1 MEVFLEKGIMRAAL
15 LTMLLLASSLAGC
28 VGGDGEQEPVTF
40 PAFESVADDGVIYS
54 NADFEGDW
62 YIVIFS
68 AEWCTDPCFDS
79 MHAIW
84 SVMPEAPV
92 LVFST
97 DPAEEPQGINLSTW
111 HETADAHDDEDEDEG
126 VSLTSYRF
134 LKGAEPAAELDI
146 TKPGSV
152 AFVDTDGEVIYLHE
166 GRLTDT
172 DVIRE
177 KMDLAS
183 GV

>member
-1 MEVFLEKGIMRAAL
+1 MRAAL
-15 LTMLLLASSLAGC
+15 MVLLMLSSALAGC
-28 VGGDGEQEPVTF
+28 VGSGDGDDVIVF
-40 PAFESVADDGVIYS
+40 PEFEALADDGQYYS
-54 NADFEGDW
+54 NPDFDGEW
-62 YIVIFS
+62 FIVIFS

-79 MHAIW
+79 MYAIW

-97 DPAEEPQGINLSTW
+97 DPADEPQGINLSTW
-111 HETADAHDDEDEDEG
+111 HESANAHDDTDDDKG
-126 VSLTSYRF
+126 VTLSPYLF
-134 LKGAEPAAELDI
+134 MKGHEPAAEMDI

-152 AFVDTDGEVIYLHE
+152 AFIDTQGDVVYLHQ

-172 DVIRE
+172 AVIQE
-177 KMDLAS
+177 KIDLAS

>member
-1 MEVFLEKGIMRAAL
+1 MRPAVMAL
-15 LTMLLLASSLAGC
+15 LMFTATMAGC
-28 VGGDGEQEPVTF
+28 VGSGDADEVIIF
-40 PAFESVADDGVIYS
+40 PEFETVADDDRTYS
-54 NADFEGDW
+54 NADFDGEW
-62 YIVIFS
+62 FIVIFS

-97 DPAEEPQGINLSTW
+97 DPADEPQGINLSTW
-111 HETADAHDDEDEDEG
+111 HETANAHDDSDDDPG
-126 VSLTSYRF
+126 VTLTSYLF
-134 LKGAEPAAELDI
+134 MKGDEPAAEMDI

-152 AFVDTDGEVIYLHE
+152 AFIDTDGNVVYLHQ

-172 DVIRE
+172 AVIQE

>member
-1 MEVFLEKGIMRAAL
+1 MRAAL
-15 LTMLLLASSLAGC
+15 MALLMMTTALAGC
-28 VGGDGEQEPVTF
+28 VGGSDDAEAVAF
-40 PAFESVADDGVIYS
+40 PSFESTADNGVSYS

-62 YIVIFS
+62 FIVIFS

-97 DPAEEPQGINLSTW
+97 DPANEPQGINLSTW

-152 AFVDTDGEVIYLHE
+152 AFVDTLGEVVYLHQ

>member
-1 MEVFLEKGIMRAAL
+1 MRAAL
-15 LTMLLLASSLAGC
+15 LTLLLLSSAMAGC
-28 VGGDGEQEPVTF
+28 LGDEDTEEPVSF
-40 PAFESVADDGVIYS
+40 PQFEAVADDDQTYS
-54 NADFEGDW
+54 NANFDGEWF
-62 YIVIFS
+62 IVIFS

-97 DPAEEPQGINLSTW
+97 DPADEPQGINLSTW
-111 HETADAHDDEDEDEG
+111 HETANAHDDADDDAG
-126 VSLTSYRF
+126 VTLTSYLF
-134 LKGAEPAAELDI
+134 MKGDEPAAEMDI

-152 AFVDTDGEVIYLHE
+152 AFIDTQGDVVYLHQ

-172 DVIRE
+172 AVIQE
-177 KMDLAS
+177 KIDLAS

>member
-1 MEVFLEKGIMRAAL
+1 MRASLLVLLL
-15 LTMLLLASSLAGC
+15 LTSTLAGC
-28 VGGDGEQEPVTF
+28 VGNDDGEGVTPF
-40 PAFESVADDGVIYS
+40 PEFESMADDGVTYS
-54 NADFEGDW
+54 NADFDGDW
-62 YIVIFS
+62 FIVIFS

-84 SVMPEAPV
+84 GVMPEAPV

-97 DPAEEPQGINLSTW
+97 DPADEPQGINLSTW
-111 HETADAHDDEDEDEG
+111 HETADAHDDEEEDDG

-134 LKGAEPAAELDI
+134 LKGAAPAAELDI

-152 AFVDTDGEVIYLHE
+152 AFVDTQGNVVYLHE

-172 DVIRE
+172 AVIQE
-177 KMDLAS
+177 KIDLAS
-183 GV
+183 GA

>member
-1 MEVFLEKGIMRAAL
+1 MRVALMAL
-15 LTMLLLASSLAGC
+15 LMMTTALAGC
-28 VGGDGEQEPVTF
+28 VGGSDDVEATAF
-40 PAFESVADDGVIYS
+40 PSFEAMADDGVTYS
-54 NADFEGDW
+54 NADFDGDW
-62 YIVIFS
+62 FIVIFS

-97 DPAEEPQGINLSTW
+97 DPGDEPQGINLSTW
-111 HETADAHDDEDEDEG
+111 HETADAHDDEDEDVG

-152 AFVDTDGEVIYLHE
+152 AFVDTNGEVVYLHQ

>member
-1 MEVFLEKGIMRAAL
+1 MRVALMAL
-15 LTMLLLASSLAGC
+15 LMMTTALAGC
-28 VGGDGEQEPVTF
+28 VSGSDDAEATVF
-40 PAFESVADDGVIYS
+40 PNFEATADDGMTYS
-54 NADFEGDW
+54 NADFDGDW

-97 DPAEEPQGINLSTW
+97 DPADEPQGINLSTW

-152 AFVDTDGEVIYLHE
+152 AFIDTEGNVAYLHE

-172 DVIRE
+172 AVIQE
-177 KMDLAS
+177 KIDLAS

>member
-1 MEVFLEKGIMRAAL
+1 MRAAML
-15 LTMLLLASSLAGC
+15 VMLLLTSSLAGC
-28 VGGDGEQEPVTF
+28 VGGGGEDEVIAF
-40 PAFESVADDGVIYS
+40 PAFESMADDGQNYS
-54 NADFEGDW
+54 NEDFNGDW
-62 YIVIFS
+62 FIVIFS

-97 DPAEEPQGINLSTW
+97 DPNNEPQGINLSTW
-111 HETADAHDDEDEDEG
+111 HETADAHDDEDDDSG
-126 VSLTSYRF
+126 VTLTSYRF
-134 LKGAEPAAELDI
+134 LKGAEPAAALDI

-152 AFVDTDGEVIYLHE
+152 AFVNTNGEVVYLHQ

-172 DVIRE
+172 DLIKE
-177 KMDLAS
+177 KMDLSS

>member
-1 MEVFLEKGIMRAAL
+1 MRAAL
-15 LTMLLLASSLAGC
+15 MALLMMTTALAGC
-28 VGGDGEQEPVTF
+28 VGGSDDAEAVAF
-40 PAFESVADDGVIYS
+40 PSFESTADNGVSYS

-62 YIVIFS
+62 FIVIFS

-97 DPAEEPQGINLSTW
+97 DPANEPQGINLSTW

-152 AFVDTDGEVIYLHE
+152 AFVDTLGEVVYLHQ
-166 GRLTDT
+166 GPLTDT